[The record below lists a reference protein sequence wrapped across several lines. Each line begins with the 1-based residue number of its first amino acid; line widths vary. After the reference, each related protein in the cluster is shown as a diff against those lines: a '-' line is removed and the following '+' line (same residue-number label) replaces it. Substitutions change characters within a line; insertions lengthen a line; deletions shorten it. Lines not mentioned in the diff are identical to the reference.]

1 MNLTWQNTIDIW
13 DQSSWSKMGNTPF
26 WERRVGTSTAYRQFL
41 RKSRIFPSCFLC
53 WRRKQV
59 WNCNI
64 YEVSVH
70 LYLSVYLMFTMET
83 VKYSIKFTIK
93 RWDCQ
98 QITFYK
104 ILVIIT
110 RLIMDVE
117 NSVKVFGPLNPSSF

>member
-1 MNLTWQNTIDIW
+1 M
-13 DQSSWSKMGNTPF
+13 
-26 WERRVGTSTAYRQFL
+26 
-41 RKSRIFPSCFLC
+41 
-53 WRRKQV
+53 
-59 WNCNI
+59 
-64 YEVSVH
+64 SVH

-83 VKYSIKFTIK
+83 VAVKYSIKFTIK